1 MNRFL
6 RRKYGEIESQECFN
20 SKQICFNM
28 NQQIYETFV
37 NNNNKFGN

>member
-20 SKQICFNM
+20 SKPNLLQHESTNL
-28 NQQIYETFV
+28 
-37 NNNNKFGN
+37 